1 MSAASGVPGLW
12 ILARALWHRSA
23 VMFLRYAFNT
33 LGLLVSLYLVFLV
46 FFLGAS
52 YVGGGFSGSPVPG
65 LGRTLDQLVVG
76 FFLWF
81 VALAAYQDLADRIT
95 QEAQWGTLEQ
105 VMMTPFGFR
114 WVSLISVVVDTAL
127 NFAIAAVILAAM
139 LLTSGRALHIDVATV
154 LPLLLLVVVT
164 SVGLGF
170 ALAGLALIYKRVQAL
185 YQVLQFL
192 LIFLIAAPMD
202 ASPLL
207 RLLPVTLPAH
217 LTIAAMTQGTRLWR
231 MDPADLAEAVFVSLT
246 YLALGLLVFGRMER
260 AARATGNLAH
270 Y

>member
-1 MSAASGVPGLW
+1 MSAARGAEGLW

-46 FFLGAS
+46 FFLGAN
-52 YVGGGFSGSPVPG
+52 YVGGGFAGSPVPG

-81 VALAAYQDLADRIT
+81 LALAAYQDLADKVM

-114 WVSLISVVVDTAL
+114 WVSLVTVLVDTVL

-139 LLTSGRALHIDVATV
+139 LLTSGRTLHVDLATV
-154 LPLLLLVVVT
+154 VPLLLLVVGT

-170 ALAGLALIYKRVQAL
+170 GLAGLALIYKRVQAL

-192 LIFLIAAPMD
+192 LIFLIAAPLD

-207 RLLPVTLPAH
+207 GLLPLTLPAH
-217 LTIAAMTQGTRLWR
+217 LTIDAMTQGTRLWQMPVR
-231 MDPADLAEAVFVSLT
+231 ELALASVVSAA